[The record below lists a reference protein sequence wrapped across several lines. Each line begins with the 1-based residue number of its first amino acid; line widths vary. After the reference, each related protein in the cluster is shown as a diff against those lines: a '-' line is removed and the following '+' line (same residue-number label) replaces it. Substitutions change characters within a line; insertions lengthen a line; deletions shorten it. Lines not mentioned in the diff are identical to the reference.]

1 MPTRWGRRALAAWAL
16 IARAL
21 GLPGATRARGGPQ
34 KGGTITVRVMSAK
47 VMREPRFIGMVAGAV
62 ARGDELR
69 VEEVQGDCYRVA
81 KRGGASGWI
90 HRPADA
96 VGLAPCARV
105 RVERFTA
112 ATHSL

>member
-16 IARAL
+16 TALAL
-21 GLPGATRARGGPQ
+21 GLPGATRARAGPQ

-47 VMREPRFIGMVAGAV
+47 VMREPRFIGTVAGAV

-69 VEEVQGDCYRVA
+69 VEEVQGDWYRVA

-90 HRPADA
+90 HRSNVVARSPVSGSRSPAS
-96 VGLAPCARV
+96 CSWINR
-105 RVERFTA
+105 
-112 ATHSL
+112 S